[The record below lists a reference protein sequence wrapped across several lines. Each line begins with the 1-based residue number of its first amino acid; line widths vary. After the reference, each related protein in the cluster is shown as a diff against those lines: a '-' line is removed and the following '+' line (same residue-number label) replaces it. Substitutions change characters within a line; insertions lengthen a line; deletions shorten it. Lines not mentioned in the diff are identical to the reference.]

1 MKMKAIVVDDVE
13 LTRNTTRQMV
23 EAFCEDDVEVI
34 GEAESV
40 TTAIKII
47 NQLKP
52 DLVFM
57 DLDLGAGREVS
68 DAATSKLQEGKSGFD
83 VLNAFDLPLP
93 FEVIFVTAYQGYAID
108 AFELAAIGY
117 VLKPL
122 SPAKLI
128 KYVERA
134 KKKRESKSQ
143 NMAYNIFKENQQTTS
158 FEEQF
163 IAVPLVRAVIEYVPI
178 KDIIYMK
185 SDKDCTLI
193 YLVNNRKV
201 VSVRGIGKFEKRLEL
216 ENGKGF
222 LRVHQSALVNPLHVK
237 KFFRND
243 AYLEM
248 SNGDTVSVSRSKRN
262 LRLLELE

>member
-1 MKMKAIVVDDVE
+1 MIMKAVIVDDVE
-13 LTRNTTRQMV
+13 LTRNTTRQML

-40 TTAIKII
+40 TAAIKII

-68 DAATSKLQEGKSGFD
+68 DPNTLQAGKSGFD

-93 FEVIFVTAYQGYAID
+93 FEVIFVTAYQGYAIE

-134 KKKRESKSQ
+134 KKKRVGNNQ
-143 NMAYNIFKENQQTTS
+143 NIAYKVFKDNLQTSS

-163 IAVPLVRAVIEYVPI
+163 IAVPLVKAVIEYVAI

-185 SDKDCTLI
+185 SDKDCTII

-201 VSVRGIGKFEKRLEL
+201 TSVRGIGKFEKRLEN
-216 ENGKGF
+216 EGASGF
-222 LRVHQSALVNPLHVK
+222 LRVHQSALVNPLHIK

-262 LRLLELE
+262 LKLLEL

>member
-1 MKMKAIVVDDVE
+1 MIMKAVIVDDVE
-13 LTRNTTRQMV
+13 LTRNTTRQML

-40 TTAIKII
+40 TAAIKII

-68 DAATSKLQEGKSGFD
+68 DPNTLQAGKSGFD

-93 FEVIFVTAYQGYAID
+93 FEVIFVTAYQGYAIE

-134 KKKRESKSQ
+134 KK
-143 NMAYNIFKENQQTTS
+143 
-158 FEEQF
+158 
-163 IAVPLVRAVIEYVPI
+163 
-178 KDIIYMK
+178 
-185 SDKDCTLI
+185 
-193 YLVNNRKV
+193 
-201 VSVRGIGKFEKRLEL
+201 
-216 ENGKGF
+216 
-222 LRVHQSALVNPLHVK
+222 SA
-237 KFFRND
+237 
-243 AYLEM
+243 
-248 SNGDTVSVSRSKRN
+248 
-262 LRLLELE
+262 